1 MKALSP
7 ILAGIDFSSSSPQV
21 LAHAAKLA
29 AATGSRLVAAHVI
42 PSGTIKEWEDTMALE
57 ADTAG
62 RLQEMTRRLEDLV
75 NECCGG
81 VPAIAEVRIGSPHKV
96 LAEIARDHGAD
107 LLVLGAH
114 DVSKRRLGSVAS
126 RCTRSVPVDVLLL
139 RDWQS
144 RFFHQIAACVDFSE
158 GSAAV
163 VERAITLAEAHHAS
177 LEIIHVIFPPGRD
190 PWGRVMDQPM
200 DADVSYEARVRE
212 RARQRMDHFLKPI
225 AGRLAGIDSKV
236 LILEAESP
244 AAAITAHVDV
254 TGIDLTVTGS
264 GEGSWLADLVLGS
277 NTERLLHDSTS
288 SVLLV
293 RS

>member
-1 MKALSP
+1 MKAHSP
-7 ILAGIDFSSSSPQV
+7 ILSGVDFSSSSSQV

-42 PSGTIKEWEDTMALE
+42 PSGTIKEWEDTMGHKARTADRLE
-57 ADTAG
+57 
-62 RLQEMTRRLEDLV
+62 EMTRRLEELV
-75 NECCGG
+75 DECRDG
-81 VPAIAEVRIGSPHKV
+81 VPAIVEVRIGSPHKV

-126 RCTRSVPVDVLLL
+126 RCTRSVPADVLLL
-139 RDWQS
+139 RDWQT
-144 RFFHQIAACVDFSE
+144 RFFHKIAACVDFSE
-158 GSAAV
+158 GTAAV
-163 VERAITLAEAHHAS
+163 VERAITVAEAHHAS
-177 LEIIHVIFPPGRD
+177 LEIIHVIFPPGSD
-190 PWGRVMDQPM
+190 PWGRVMEQPM
-200 DADVSYEARVRE
+200 DGEVGYETRVRE
-212 RARQRMDHFLKPI
+212 RARRRMDQFLKPI

-236 LILEAESP
+236 IILEAESP

-264 GEGSWLADLVLGS
+264 GENSWFSDLVLGS

-293 RS
+293 RG

>member
-1 MKALSP
+1 MKTLSP
-7 ILAGIDFSSSSPQV
+7 ILAGVDFSSSSPQV
-21 LAHAAKLA
+21 MAHAAKLA
-29 AATGSRLVAAHVI
+29 AATGSLLVAAHVI
-42 PSGTIKEWEDTMALE
+42 PSGTIREWEDTMGHEAVTADRLE
-57 ADTAG
+57 
-62 RLQEMTRRLEDLV
+62 EMTRRLEELV
-75 NECCGG
+75 DECGGG
-81 VPAIAEVRIGSPHKV
+81 VPATIEVRIGSPHQA
-96 LAEIARDHGAD
+96 LAEIARHHRAD

-144 RFFHQIAACVDFSE
+144 RFFHKIAACVDFSE
-158 GSAAV
+158 ASTAV
-163 VERAITLAEAHHAS
+163 IERAITFAEAHHAS

-190 PWGRVMDQPM
+190 PWGRVIEQPM
-200 DADVSYEARVRE
+200 DAGLSYEARVRE
-212 RARQRMDHFLKPI
+212 RARCRMDHFLKPI
-225 AGRLAGIDSKV
+225 SARLAAIDSKV

-264 GEGSWLADLVLGS
+264 GQGSWLADLVLGS

-293 RS
+293 RG